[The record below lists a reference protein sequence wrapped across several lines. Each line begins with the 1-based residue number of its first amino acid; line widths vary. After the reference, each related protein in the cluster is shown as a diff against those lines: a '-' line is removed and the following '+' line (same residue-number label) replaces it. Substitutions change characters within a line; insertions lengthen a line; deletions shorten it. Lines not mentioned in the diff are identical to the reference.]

1 MTTLGAL
8 ARIIRSKNAGPTR
21 LTIDLLFEDAGT
33 CARAE
38 RAAGLAPAAI
48 AARYRVPLA
57 AVRVIPYPPAH
68 AIKIVIDRTT
78 LAGGPGD
85 RDVYGAQ
92 QHGPLLDVEL

>member
-21 LTIDLLFEDAGT
+21 LTIDLLFDVPGD
-33 CARAE
+33 CARAT
-38 RAAGLAPAAI
+38 AAPGLAPAAI
-48 AARYRVPLA
+48 AARYGVPPT

-68 AIKIVIDRTT
+68 AIKIVIDRAT
-78 LAGGPGD
+78 LAGAPGD